1 MILLPLSQQVDIRS
15 VEHNPISTRFP
26 PLITV
31 PRCIGESFTGK
42 SLYIYNLEPHH
53 APNHA
58 RKGYTPLSSS
68 PDWDVIILG
77 AGASGL
83 MCAATAG
90 RRGRRV
96 MVVDHARRA
105 GEKIRVSGGGRCNF
119 THLKASAHHYLSDPA
134 SDPNFPQ
141 AALKAFTPKAFLDLL
156 GRHGISHHEKT
167 PGQLFCDHSAEQ
179 VVAMLL
185 AECQRSKVKVLLEQT
200 IQQVTALPSGFRV
213 QTAQGTWTTRALVVA
228 LGGRSMPK
236 LGATPLG
243 YEIARQFGLRIVPTR
258 PGLTPLSFGGDIRES
273 CRDLTGL
280 SVQATVTCQS
290 ARFTDDLLFTHR
302 GLSGPVILQI
312 SSHWRGGEAI
322 TVDLTPGVAIYPL
335 LKQAREREP
344 GLNLR
349 TIVSRFLPKRLAL
362 QRIALAGGDG
372 RMAEI
377 ADKRLQLAAELVN
390 QWRVTPNGTGGFDR
404 AEVTVGGVDTRA
416 LDPHTLACP
425 SVPGLYCIGEV
436 VDVTGW
442 LGGFNLQW
450 AWSSGHAAGSA
461 V

>member
-1 MILLPLSQQVDIRS
+1 M
-15 VEHNPISTRFP
+15 
-26 PLITV
+26 
-31 PRCIGESFTGK
+31 
-42 SLYIYNLEPHH
+42 
-53 APNHA
+53 
-58 RKGYTPLSSS
+58 SSS
-68 PDWDVIILG
+68 PDWEVIVLG

-96 MVVDHARRA
+96 MVLDHARRA

-119 THLKASAHHYLSDPA
+119 THLHAEARHYLCHDPV
-134 SDPNFPQ
+134 FPQ
-141 AALKAFTPKAFLDLL
+141 AALKSFPPQAFLDLL
-156 GRHGISHHEKT
+156 TRHGIAHHAKK
-167 PGQLFCDHSAEQ
+167 PGQLFCDDSAER

-185 AECQRSKVKVLLEQT
+185 AECQRHHVTLFTSQT
-200 IQQVTALPSGFRV
+200 LRQVTALPSGFRV
-213 QTAQGTWTTRALVVA
+213 QTAQGSWTTASLVVA

-236 LGATPLG
+236 LGATALG
-243 YEIARQFGLRIVPTR
+243 YDLARQFGLKIVPTK
-258 PGLTPLSFGGDIRES
+258 PGLTPLSFGGDLREG

-280 SVQATVTCQS
+280 SVPATVSCAT

-302 GLSGPVILQI
+302 GLSGPAILQI

-322 TVDLTPGVAIYPL
+322 TVDLTPGIDLYPR
-335 LKQAREREP
+335 LKEASAREP

-377 ADKRLQLAAELVN
+377 ADKRLRLVAEQIN
-390 QWRVTPNGTGGFDR
+390 QWRVVPSGTGGFDR

-416 LDPHTLACP
+416 LEPHTLACRT
-425 SVPGLYCIGEV
+425 VPGLHFIGEV

-450 AWSSGHAAGSA
+450 AWSSGHAAGSVA
-461 V
+461 